1 MFEMHFLNE
10 SNYLVMSMKTIKSN
24 SLDNQSPFNDKTKK
38 IITSNKEKHT
48 LAISHFFRTK
58 IKIRKKK
65 YKANTIISKS
75 AIKL

>member
-65 YKANTIISKS
+65 N
-75 AIKL
+75 IKQTLLLQRAL